1 MMRAVIDN
9 NRRLNI
15 KTYCYFADAYKC
27 FDKLWLKDC
36 LVELWRAGMRER
48 EVYMLYEMNKEAHI
62 VIETPVG
69 MTDSITVHEIVK
81 QGTIFG
87 PKLCSVATEKINGIG
102 EEISTHITPE
112 LTIGAPVYV
121 DDILGIGDCKT
132 VENVIRNTRRLEED
146 KKFRFSRKKWKGK
159 N

>member
-1 MMRAVIDN
+1 M
-9 NRRLNI
+9 
-15 KTYCYFADAYKC
+15 
-27 FDKLWLKDC
+27 
-36 LVELWRAGMRER
+36 
-48 EVYMLYEMNKEAHI
+48 
-62 VIETPVG
+62 IETPVG

-87 PKLCSVATEKINGIG
+87 PKLCSVATEKVNGIG

-132 VENVIRNTRRLEED
+132 VEKVIRNTRRLEEEE
-146 KKFRFSRKKWKGK
+146 KFRFNRKKIKIYGYKKWKGK